1 MKTGKS
7 DGRIDPYMHVGVGS
21 GNPVKVAATEAALA
35 GLAGAVVESVPV
47 ESGVSEQPRGEDETI
62 GGAENRA
69 TNVLAAGD
77 YDLGVGIE
85 GGVAP
90 LDADAGP
97 DALLLVIWAVVTDGS
112 TAGYGSGPRLV
123 LPEGVADRV
132 RAGEE
137 LGPVMDDVLG
147 TEGVARNQGAAGV
160 LTGNAIDREAALRSA
175 VAGALGPFV
184 TDRY

>member
-1 MKTGKS
+1 M
-7 DGRIDPYMHVGVGS
+7 RVGVGS
-21 GNPVKVAATEAALA
+21 TNPVKVAATEEALA
-35 GLAGAVVESVPV
+35 SLVGVVVEPVPV

-62 GGAENRA
+62 AGARNRA
-69 TNVLAAGD
+69 HNVLEAGD

-90 LDADAGP
+90 LDAKTGP
-97 DALLLVIWAVVTDGS
+97 DALLLVMWAVVTDGS
-112 TAGYGSGPRLV
+112 TVGYGSGPRLV
-123 LPEGVADRV
+123 LPDAVAKQV

-137 LGPVMDDVLG
+137 LGPVMDALLG
-147 TEGVARNQGAAGV
+147 TGGVAENQGAAGV
-160 LTGNAIDREAALRSA
+160 LTGNAITRTEALKAA